1 MAPIL
6 FSTAEIIRFAIVLM
20 RLSGI
25 MVSAP
30 FFSSQSVPMQ
40 IRAVF
45 VLVAAFIL
53 TPSLPISSVPTDLG
67 LSSIAWVATG
77 EILTGILL
85 GFAASCIFAGFQFA
99 GHIISLQIGFSL
111 INQIDPQTNVEVSVF
126 SFLQNYMGL
135 LLFLL
140 INGHHWFLLA
150 INESFGVLP
159 VGGIQISGSVIEQL
173 IYLSGQVFVI
183 GLRISGPVLV
193 VSIIADVVMAIIGR
207 AAPQIHILIVSMPLK
222 ILVGFGCLSLSFYFL
237 PHYLESV
244 YTSLFKTL
252 FSFVRVM
259 N

>member
-1 MAPIL
+1 MAPL
-6 FSTAEIIRFAIVLM
+6 FFSTAEIIRFAIVLL

-25 MVSAP
+25 MVFAP

-45 VLVAAFIL
+45 ALVATLVL
-53 TPSLPISSVPTDLG
+53 TPSLPSASVPTELG
-67 LSSIAWVATG
+67 LSSIAGVAAG
-77 EILTGILL
+77 EILTGVLL
-85 GFAASCIFAGFQFA
+85 GFVASAIFAGFQFA
-99 GHIISLQIGFSL
+99 GHIISLQLGFSL

-150 INESFGVLP
+150 INESFGALP
-159 VGGIQISGSVIEQL
+159 VGGVQIHGPVIEQL
-173 IYLSGQVFVI
+173 IHLTGDIFVI
-183 GLRISGPVLV
+183 GLRIAGPVLI

-207 AAPQIHILIVSMPLK
+207 AAPQIHIVIVSMPLK

-237 PHYLESV
+237 PRYLESV
-244 YTSLFKTL
+244 YSTLFKTL

>member
-1 MAPIL
+1 
-6 FSTAEIIRFAIVLM
+6 
-20 RLSGI
+20 
-25 MVSAP
+25 
-30 FFSSQSVPMQ
+30 
-40 IRAVF
+40 
-45 VLVAAFIL
+45 
-53 TPSLPISSVPTDLG
+53 
-67 LSSIAWVATG
+67 
-77 EILTGILL
+77 
-85 GFAASCIFAGFQFA
+85 
-99 GHIISLQIGFSL
+99 
-111 INQIDPQTNVEVSVF
+111 
-126 SFLQNYMGL
+126 MGL

>member
-1 MAPIL
+1 MAPL
-6 FSTAEIIRFAIVLM
+6 FFSTAEIIRFAIVLL

-25 MVSAP
+25 MMFAP

-45 VLVAAFIL
+45 ALVAALVL
-53 TPSLPISSVPTDLG
+53 TPSLPFSSVPTELG
-67 LSSIAWVATG
+67 LSNIASVAAG
-77 EILTGILL
+77 EILAGVLL

-99 GHIISLQIGFSL
+99 GHIISLQLGFSL

-126 SFLQNYMGL
+126 SFLQNYIGL

-150 INESFGVLP
+150 INESFGALP
-159 VGGIQISGSVIEQL
+159 VGGVQFHGSVIQHL
-173 IYLSGQVFVI
+173 IYITGEIFVI
-183 GLRISGPVLV
+183 GLRIAGPVLI

-207 AAPQIHILIVSMPLK
+207 AAPQIHIVIVSMPLK

-237 PHYLESV
+237 PRYLESV
-244 YTSLFKTL
+244 YSTLYKTL